1 MNEVKFNG
9 VVIFNA
15 KDVETAI
22 TFSLDLHRASSV
34 PHSIEVSKGEDIVL
48 TLVRH

>member
-22 TFSLDLHRASSV
+22 ALSLDLHRASNV
-34 PHSIEVSKGEDIVL
+34 PHIIDVSKEEDIVL
-48 TLVRH
+48 TLTRQ

>member
-15 KDVETAI
+15 KDVETSIAL
-22 TFSLDLHRASSV
+22 SLDLHRASNVS
-34 PHSIEVSKGEDIVL
+34 HTIEVYKGEDIVL
-48 TLVRH
+48 ALIRE